1 MSENPFLPPEHSFL
15 PPGYGS
21 QRCPDCDEPIT
32 SEVIN
37 IKERVAL
44 CAGCGKLSRL
54 SALNT
59 SGRSIG
65 EMLSRP
71 PWGCSIVSDGQR
83 LTATA
88 SMRSLSRFLRY
99 AALALL
105 ANSMTSLFGLI
116 MIGHCYTSFVG
127 PLPNWFPSTLNN
139 GKQGMN
145 GHRVDIEMLVFL
157 CIFLYIFVFLGIWMV
172 AAAVLN
178 LLGKVEVIID
188 EFDSYVVTSVP
199 FLKWKKRFDQ
209 GEVKAVE
216 FGDEVFFVESEKDIK
231 IIADRSVKFG
241 LFLQSDRREW
251 LRAALRE
258 VFFAKAPEWRLSN
271 VSAPHWLSRNP
282 PQGRPEA
289 GVGAD
294 SRQRPAAW

>member
-21 QRCPDCDEPIT
+21 KRCPDCDELIT

-44 CAGCGKLSRL
+44 CPGCGKLSRL

-83 LTATA
+83 LTVTA
-88 SMRSLSRFLRY
+88 SMRSLSLFLRY
-99 AALALL
+99 AALALIF
-105 ANSMTSLFGLI
+105 NSVTSICGLNP
-116 MIGHCYTSFVG
+116 IGACYTSFVG

-139 GKQGMN
+139 GARM
-145 GHRVDIEMLVFL
+145 DTASLVFL
-157 CIFLYIFVFLGIWMV
+157 CFFLYPLVSFGILLN

-216 FGDEVFFVESEKDIK
+216 FGDEVHFVESQKDIK

-241 LFLQSDRREW
+241 FFLQSDRREW

-271 VSAPHWLSRNP
+271 VSAPHWLARNP
-282 PQGRPEA
+282 PHGRPEQ

-294 SRQRPAAW
+294 SRQRPAVS